1 MVNEELYKNIVV
13 GIDGSPASLKALEK
27 AAEIAKQFNSKLYL
41 VMAIP
46 PIQDFVAT
54 MTPIIEGA
62 MTVIEDN
69 ARKTLEEAKKIAE
82 QKGATVEEL
91 IVETGGAGH
100 VITKHAKELNAD
112 LIVVGKRGKRSWI
125 DKLVG
130 STTSDVV
137 KHAQTDV
144 LVVEY
149 REQG

>member
-1 MVNEELYKNIVV
+1 MYKNILV

-27 AAEIAKQFNSKLYL
+27 AAEIAKQFNGKLYL
-41 VMAIP
+41 VMAVP

-62 MTVIEDN
+62 MTAIEEN
-69 ARKTLEEAKKIAE
+69 ARKTLEEAKKLAAE
-82 QKGATVEEL
+82 KGAAVEEVA
-91 IVETGGAGH
+91 VETGGAGH
-100 VITKHAKELNAD
+100 VVLNYAEKVKAD

-130 STTSDVV
+130 SVASDVF
-137 KHAQTDV
+137 KHAETDV

-149 REQG
+149 RGEG